1 MAVTYPFNYI
11 EKYWNPSKIT
21 ADQEHTL
28 WVNMQ
33 DTINDL
39 VNRCNTKNGT
49 SLTAITLNTSIKK
62 GAALSSADYDS
73 NITLVND
80 RLNQII
86 AASSGQGVTPTNT
99 FTLFTR
105 AAKNEPLLIYH
116 RDTNFSTIQVVIN
129 TLNNLY
135 QWA

>member
-1 MAVTYPFNYI
+1 MAVTYPFNYV
-11 EKYWNPSKIT
+11 EKYWNPAKIT
-21 ADQEHTL
+21 ADQEHEL

-39 VNRCNTKNGT
+39 ILRCNSRNASSIQT
-49 SLTAITLNTSIKK
+49 IVLNTSIKK
-62 GAALSSADYDS
+62 GSALTADDYDS
-73 NITLVND
+73 NILLVNG

-86 AASSGQGVTPTNT
+86 GASANQHISPTNT

-129 TLNNLY
+129 TINNLY
-135 QWA
+135 EWY